1 MQSMT
6 VGALAVIPLLWC
18 GQLVQAAVNGCGVV
32 QKAPDAFLYL
42 SKAPATS
49 EVVTRLNPGDF
60 LFVDSARCETG
71 AVFQFVT
78 KGIRAD
84 GRT

>member
-6 VGALAVIPLLWC
+6 VGALAVIPLLWS
-18 GQLVQAAVNGCGVV
+18 GQLVHAAVNGCGVV

>member
-6 VGALAVIPLLWC
+6 VGALAVIPLLWS

-60 LFVDSARCETG
+60 CLSTRPDARRG
-71 AVFQFVT
+71 QSFNL
-78 KGIRAD
+78 
-84 GRT
+84 